1 MRRLATL
8 GGAVAIWMV
17 ALAAPALATDPSARA
32 YDETHGVREGVLSV
46 LELVEEDPSVPPP
59 AVAAPAADPA
69 ESRSS
74 PPASNS
80 HRQTTPQ
87 GASAAEEE
95 RAFARRVPAQV
106 SSVPLDGH
114 DVGVLLGATIA
125 LGLAGIALV
134 GAGVAY
140 SRSDSEPYA

>member
-59 AVAAPAADPA
+59 AVAAPAADP
-69 ESRSS
+69 RSS
-74 PPASNS
+74 PPASKS